1 MSTLAAKETSP
12 FSIPAKESILVKKGN
27 QIHLFLIY
35 LGASYMILFA
45 AVNYFF
51 DDKVNAA
58 IVNVCTLPFI
68 FIAFILFRKGYSVA
82 SKLLNLSMIISAIIL
97 IFLFTRS
104 SQGVNNGDSI
114 LAFFIPV
121 FIGTL
126 IVFQGKERT
135 LGYVFAIFIL
145 VLMIILIVSD
155 FHLGEAPAFTKEQF
169 RRELTLNLIGAAVAT
184 ICEVIYFS
192 VVSNSI
198 DEELIKANKE
208 LDSFV
213 YSVSHDLRSPLLSV
227 KGLMTLMKQT
237 DMKDAQFGKYID
249 VAEKTLI
256 HLDDTI
262 REILAYSKNSRLG
275 LKLEIFDVKDMV
287 EAIFGDVKFSTSDDL
302 HFNCDI
308 QGSSMLNSDRSRL
321 NTVLRNL
328 IGNAVKYRKP
338 DATDS
343 FVNFTM
349 KREGKN
355 ILMEVEDNGE
365 GISAENLNKV
375 FEMFY
380 RGTNTG
386 QGTGLGLYICKEVL
400 EKLGGKIDIQSTL
413 SVGTKVKITL
423 PEQ

>member
-1 MSTLAAKETSP
+1 
-12 FSIPAKESILVKKGN
+12 
-27 QIHLFLIY
+27 
-35 LGASYMILFA
+35 MIVFGT
-45 AVNYFF
+45 VNYFY

-58 IVNVCTLPFI
+58 IVNAATLPFI
-68 FIAFILFRKGYSVA
+68 MLSYFLFKKGYSIA
-82 SKLLNLSMIISAIIL
+82 SKLLNLSMILSAIIL

-104 SQGVNNGDSI
+104 AQGVNNGDSI
-114 LAFFIPV
+114 LVFFIPV

-135 LGYVFAIFIL
+135 FGYVFAVLIL
-145 VLMIILIVSD
+145 MLMSFLILSD
-155 FHLGEAPAFTKEQF
+155 LNFGQSPAFTKDQF

-184 ICEVIYFS
+184 IFEVIYFS

-227 KGLMTLMKQT
+227 KGLMTLLKQKEI
-237 DMKDAQFGKYID
+237 KDEERIKYIG
-249 VAEKTLI
+249 VAEKTLN

-275 LKLEIFDVKDMV
+275 VKLETFDVQEMV
-287 EAIFGDVKFSTSDDL
+287 NSIFNDLKFSTSEGLEFKSDVK
-302 HFNCDI
+302 
-308 QGSSMLNSDRSRL
+308 GSAIICTDRSRL

-328 IGNAVKYRKP
+328 IGNAVKYR
-338 DATDS
+338 
-343 FVNFTM
+343 
-349 KREGKN
+349 REGEGAYVNVFIMRSEKN
-355 ILMEVEDNGE
+355 IQLDIEDNGE
-365 GISAENLNKV
+365 GISSENLGKV

-386 QGTGLGLYICKEVL
+386 QGTGLGLYICKEVI
-400 EKLGGKIDIQSTL
+400 EKLGGKIDVQSTL
-413 SVGTKVKITL
+413 SVGTKVSVII
-423 PEQ
+423 PIQ